1 MKSNEITQNTRSFD
15 ELVMALPH
23 SNRCTECQNTYKS
36 IGNGF
41 YTKKYIEAVL
51 LVFIRLEK
59 LAVLKSKFTFHIA
72 KSKYKTYNF
81 PF

>member
-23 SNRCTECQNTYKS
+23 SNPCTECQNTPKS

-41 YTKKYIEAVL
+41 YTKKYIEAMVWNT
-51 LVFIRLEK
+51 
-59 LAVLKSKFTFHIA
+59 S
-72 KSKYKTYNF
+72 
-81 PF
+81 